1 MIALIVHMK
10 VQPGT
15 EEECKRLMRTTEEHT
30 RREPGCIHYVGHQS
44 TQEPSR
50 FSFYETYRSMAD
62 LESHWASDHFK
73 QYVTNGL
80 DKIVV
85 ERTKELAKP
94 VSE

>member
-10 VQPGT
+10 VKPGT
-15 EEECKRLMRTTEEHT
+15 EEECKRLMRTMEEHT
-30 RREPGCIHYVGHQS
+30 RREQGCIQYVGHQS
-44 TQEPSR
+44 IDDSTR
-50 FSFYETYRSMAD
+50 FSFYETYKSKAD

-85 ERTKELAKP
+85 ERTKELATP